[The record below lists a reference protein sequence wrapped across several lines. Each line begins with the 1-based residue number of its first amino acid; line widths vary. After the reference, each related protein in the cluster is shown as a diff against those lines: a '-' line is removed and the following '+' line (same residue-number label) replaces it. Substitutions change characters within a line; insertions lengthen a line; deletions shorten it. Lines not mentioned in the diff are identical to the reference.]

1 MIVWKLTKQ
10 RFLAGQPQGSA
21 MNPFDFVI
29 GSLST
34 PAWFAGMETILA
46 SDPSFATAPIR
57 RDAVDFAHQLLLHL
71 RPDDTWEP
79 VGCYMD
85 DSLGLKASVQGRGL
99 STELI
104 LRCSLHRPVPTVRKM
119 TDEGFGA
126 LARAHRIAV
135 QTAVEAGLP
144 VPAEVRSHYGL

>member
-10 RFLAGQPQGSA
+10 QFLAGHSQGSA
-21 MNPFDFVI
+21 MNPFDIVI
-29 GSLST
+29 GSLRE
-34 PAWFAGMETILA
+34 PAWRHGMEVILA

-57 RDAVDFAHQLLLHL
+57 RGQTDFAHQLLLRL

-85 DSLGLKASVQGRGL
+85 DSLGLKASIQGRGL

-104 LRCSLHRPVPTVRKM
+104 LRCSLHRPVPKSRKM

-126 LARAHRIAV
+126 LARAHRMAV
-135 QTAVEAGLP
+135 KAAVDAGLP
-144 VPAEVRSHYGL
+144 VAVDVRSHYGL

>member
-10 RFLAGQPQGSA
+10 QFLAGQAQGSA
-21 MNPFDFVI
+21 MNPFPLVI
-29 GSLST
+29 GSLPE
-34 PAWFAGMETILA
+34 PAWFAGMETILS
-46 SDPSFATAPIR
+46 SDPSFATAPINR
-57 RDAVDFAHQLLLHL
+57 GKVDLAHQLLLQL
-71 RPDDTWEP
+71 RPDETWEP

-85 DSLGLKASVQGRGL
+85 DSLGLKALIQGRGL

-104 LRCSLHRPVPTVRKM
+104 LRCSLHRPVPKSRKM

-144 VPAEVRSHYGL
+144 VATDIRSHYGL

>member
-10 RFLAGQPQGSA
+10 QFLAGQPHGSA
-21 MNPFDFVI
+21 MNPFDIVI
-29 GSLST
+29 GSLSK
-34 PAWFAGMETILA
+34 PAWFQGMEVILA
-46 SDPSFATAPIR
+46 SDPSFATAPIQR
-57 RDAVDFAHQLLLHL
+57 GRVDFAHQLLLHL
-71 RPDDTWEP
+71 LPDGTWEP

-104 LRCSLHRPVPTVRKM
+104 LRCSLHRPVPKARKM

-135 QTAVEAGLP
+135 QTAVDAGLP
-144 VPAEVRSHYGL
+144 VAADVRSHYGL